1 MDFVSASKSQ
11 ELALALQNRHNSVII
26 VSGPSGC
33 LKTSMIASVL
43 SSMNLVSEYIEDISL
58 YKSKLLSK
66 SSVCLTD
73 IDDMDYFVKNKSKIS
88 SMSNLI
94 IETRSLPYIYKSF
107 SRSVSISMSK
117 ISNTSLRRFYKFTDD
132 ILKIIDGNM
141 HRLDFYKYTL
151 RTSYSTI
158 YKHLNILYGTTKQ
171 QNDQKQHNDQKI
183 IKYLFSNSLFF
194 VDLSSLYDIHESIS
208 LTDYRIDEFYLYS
221 VDTVRMSKKKELRKF
236 MSMKSWVYE
245 EHYSCN
251 EVCQSYKY
259 NH

>member
-1 MDFVSASKSQ
+1 MDFVSTSKSQ

-33 LKTSMIASVL
+33 LKTSLITFVL
-43 SSMNLVSEYIEDISL
+43 SSMDLTSEYIEDISI

-73 IDDMDYFVKNKSKIS
+73 IDDMDYFMKNKSKIS

-94 IETRSLPYIYKSF
+94 IETRSLPYIHKSF
-107 SRSVSISMSK
+107 SRSVGISMSK
-117 ISNTSLRRFYKFTDD
+117 ISNTSLRRFYKFSDD
-132 ILKIIDGNM
+132 VLKIIDGNM
-141 HRLDFYKYTL
+141 HRLDFYKYTI
-151 RTSYSTI
+151 RTSSSTI
-158 YKHLNILYGTTKQ
+158 YKYLNTLYSSNGN
-171 QNDQKQHNDQKI
+171 QNDTKISSDHKI
-183 IKYLFSNSLFF
+183 IKYLFSNSLYF
-194 VDLSSLYDIHESIS
+194 VDFSSLYDIHKSIS
-208 LTDYRIDEFYLYS
+208 LTDYKIDEFCLYS
-221 VDTVRMSKKKELRKF
+221 VNTVRISKKKKLEKF

-251 EVCQSYKY
+251 EVCQSYKH